1 MSNSF
6 NRRQAIRMAA
16 ASLAGGAA
24 LAAGAGP
31 VEAQPASDVKQWDH
45 EVDVVVVGLGV
56 AGGAAAYEAA
66 RAGAKVVVMDRGSA
80 AINESHGNDIYL
92 GGGTPTQKAYGVEDT
107 LEEMEKFLLTSQ
119 APGPDRE
126 RIKYYVEH
134 SLSHYEWLQ
143 AIGVELSLDPAD
155 ERLIYSGGENVYPCT
170 EMARPAMRGHQ
181 HKSGPS
187 GMAIQRLLTDH
198 LRRAGVPL
206 LLAANAQRLV
216 READGRIVGIVALV
230 DGEAQ
235 SFRAKRGVVLATG
248 GFSKNREMVA
258 LHAPLY
264 TQAMPIDVSSNDG
277 WGIRAGQGV
286 GAAVKRM
293 DGIPCFFP
301 LPRFAGILVNS
312 NGQRFIAEESYYGI
326 LGYRIV
332 REQGGIAHLIVDAD
346 MVGEHAAESRGH
358 GRIDSKIIA
367 QADTVAGLEKM
378 LNIPETGLQQTVAS
392 YNKFAARGE
401 DPFFHKDKTYL
412 KPIVKPPF
420 YAAKASIGET
430 RFAHYTLGGLHTNVK
445 TEVLDPEGNPIPG
458 LYGVGR
464 TAAGILNF
472 RFYLSGL
479 SLGEGTLFGRVAGQ
493 ALAKVT

>member
-6 NRRQAIRMAA
+6 NRRQIIRGAA

-24 LAAGAGP
+24 LAAGSA
-31 VEAQPASDVKQWDH
+31 EAQAASEITKWDH
-45 EVDVVVVGLGV
+45 EADVVVVGLGV

-66 RAGAKVVVMDRGSA
+66 RGGARVVVMDRGSA

-107 LEEMEKFLLTSQ
+107 PDEMEKLLLASQ

-134 SLSHYEWLQ
+134 SLSHYDWLKSV
-143 AIGVELSLDPAD
+143 GVELSLDPAD
-155 ERLIYSGGENVYPCT
+155 ERLSYSGGEDVYPCT

-181 HKSGPS
+181 HISGPS

-206 LLAANAQRLV
+206 LLAASAQRLV
-216 READGRIVGIVALV
+216 RASDGRIVGIVALV
-230 DGEAQ
+230 DGKTQ
-235 SFRAKRGVVLATG
+235 SFRATRGVVLATG
-248 GFSKNREMVA
+248 GFALNREMVA

-264 TQAMPIDVSSNDG
+264 AQAMPIDVSFNDG
-277 WGIRAGQGV
+277 WGIRAGQAI

-293 DGIPCFFP
+293 NGIPCFYP

-312 NGQRFIAEESYYGI
+312 AGQRFIAEESYYGV

-346 MVGEHAAESRGH
+346 MVGEHAAETRGH
-358 GRIDSKIIA
+358 TDIDSKIA
-367 QADTVAGLEKM
+367 ARADTVAGLEKM
-378 LNIPETGLQQTVAS
+378 LKIPETGLQQTVAT
-392 YNKFAARGE
+392 YNRFAAAGE
-401 DPFFHKDKTYL
+401 DPFFHKAQTYL
-412 KPIVKPPF
+412 RPIAKPPF
-420 YAAKASIGET
+420 FAATASIGQT
-430 RFAHYTLGGLHTNVK
+430 TFAHYTLGGLHTNVN
-445 TEVLDPEGNPIPG
+445 TEVLDPEGVPIAG
-458 LYGVGR
+458 LYAVGR
-464 TAAGILNF
+464 TAAGILNY

-493 ALAKVT
+493 ALAKAS